1 MMTVV
6 RRTINRWWVFFPLLG
21 LYLVLWALPA
31 SVWFDSRSINVS
43 DATEGAAPTV
53 VENRAILFSFL
64 GEYATTTRNVLTN
77 EVAGGCTGADRLR
90 YRGGLD
96 GVQTRSLVEWTDGKV
111 ACASLAPGTYYTETC
126 RTVLYPL
133 WGILPRK
140 TTCATSNIFT
150 VRASNEAG

>member
-1 MMTVV
+1 MIAVV

-90 YRGGLD
+90 YRAGLD
-96 GVQTRSLVEWTDGKV
+96 GVQTRSLVEWTDG
-111 ACASLAPGTYYTETC
+111 AADCARLGAGQYYTETC

-133 WGILPRK
+133 FGILPPK
-140 TTCATSNIFT
+140 TVCVTSNIFT
-150 VRASNEAG
+150 VRAKE